1 MAGGEEG
8 GGLRATTV
16 LGVLRD
22 GVLAVAGDGQ
32 VTQGNATV
40 LKHGANKVRAIHH
53 GRVLAGFAGG
63 VADAF
68 TLFEAFETRLE
79 ARHGDLERAAVELAR
94 DWRSDRALRRL
105 EAMLLVGDP
114 RQLLLIAGTGEVV
127 TPDDGVLAIGSG
139 GPYALSAARA
149 LLRHTEMGA
158 EAIARAAMAV
168 AAEICVYTNDR
179 LQVLTLGSQPQ
190 AGEATP

>member
-1 MAGGEEG
+1 MTTNADNS
-8 GGLRATTV
+8 LHATTV

-22 GVLAVAGDGQ
+22 GVLAMAGDGQ
-32 VTQGNATV
+32 VTQGTGMV
-40 LKHGANKVRAIHH
+40 LKHGAHKVRAIHH

-68 TLFEAFETRLE
+68 ALFEAFEEHLE

-94 DWRSDRALRRL
+94 DWRSDRQLRRL
-105 EAMLLVGDP
+105 EAMLLVGDS
-114 RQLLLIAGTGEVV
+114 RQLLLVAGTGEVV

-149 LLRHTEMGA
+149 LLRHTAMAA

-179 LQVLTLGSQPQ
+179 VEVLTLGPDAAAVQ
-190 AGEATP
+190 A

>member
-1 MAGGEEG
+1 MLADDSA
-8 GGLRATTV
+8 LHATTV

-22 GVLAVAGDGQ
+22 GVLALAGDGQ
-32 VTQGNATV
+32 VTQGSGMV
-40 LKHGANKVRAIHH
+40 LKHGARKVRAIYH

-68 TLFEAFETRLE
+68 TLFEAFEERLE
-79 ARHGDLERAAVELAR
+79 SRHGDLERAAVELAR
-94 DWRSDRALRRL
+94 DWRSDRQLRRL
-105 EAMLLVGDP
+105 EAMLLVGDA

-139 GPYALSAARA
+139 GPYALAAARA
-149 LLRHTEMGA
+149 LLRHTPLGA
-158 EAIARAAMAV
+158 EPVARAAMAV

-179 LQVLTLGSQPQ
+179 VEVLTLAAAPAPEGDG
-190 AGEATP
+190 A